1 MSKLILEDYI
11 PGDKEQ
17 TKQVNRKESQV
28 SETDQMRKSIGRR
41 LLDKL
46 TGKNKD

>member
-1 MSKLILEDYI
+1 MSELIQEDYI

-17 TKQVNRKESQV
+17 TKQVSRKESQV
-28 SETDQMRKSIGRR
+28 SETDQIRKSIGRR

-46 TGKNKD
+46 KGKNKE